1 MFVIFQSRSENGE
14 QDSDSDA
21 LSDDDDDDE
30 DGELGNRVQ
39 CSPS

>member
-1 MFVIFQSRSENGE
+1 MACILQNRSDSGE

-21 LSDDDDDDE
+21 LSDDGDDDE
-30 DGELGNRVQ
+30 DGELGSRVQ